1 MQRRNLFRNLNIQA
15 GSKRMTSK
23 TQQIKMIRKHK
34 RRAHK
39 VNRKADLKRMAQN
52 HKVLFPDAG

>member
-1 MQRRNLFRNLNIQA
+1 
-15 GSKRMTSK
+15 MTSK